1 LPSLRPFPNLPVM
14 TQPLAQIFYEQ
25 LLPGSQLV
33 HRMQDLGYRV
43 QTVLE
48 VGLFAE
54 VVTREKPM
62 VVVVD
67 LRVRNGNI
75 LEEVKAVKA
84 QAETNHIPILG
95 MAADQDPK
103 LLAAAQAAG
112 VALVAHVAS
121 IGGQLP
127 QLLEHVL
134 RVE

>member
-1 LPSLRPFPNLPVM
+1 M
-14 TQPLAQIFYEQ
+14 TQPLALIFYEQ
-25 LLPGSQLV
+25 LLPGSQLI

-43 QTVLE
+43 LTVLDVE
-48 VGLFAE
+48 QFAA
-54 VVTREKPM
+54 VVAREKPM

-67 LRVRNGNI
+67 LRVRKGNI

-84 QAETNHIPILG
+84 NGETSHIPILG
-95 MAADQDPK
+95 MAGDPDPK

-112 VALVAHVAS
+112 VALVAHVSS

>member
-1 LPSLRPFPNLPVM
+1 
-14 TQPLAQIFYEQ
+14 
-25 LLPGSQLV
+25 
-33 HRMQDLGYRV
+33 
-43 QTVLE
+43 
-48 VGLFAE
+48 
-54 VVTREKPM
+54 
-62 VVVVD
+62 
-67 LRVRNGNI
+67 

>member
-1 LPSLRPFPNLPVM
+1 M
-14 TQPLAQIFYEQ
+14 TQPLALIFYEQ
-25 LLPGSQLV
+25 LLPGSQLI

-43 QTVLE
+43 QTVLD
-48 VGLFAE
+48 VGQFAA
-54 VVTREKPM
+54 VVIREKPM
-62 VVVVD
+62 VIVAD
-67 LRVRNGNI
+67 LRVRKGNI

-84 QAETNHIPILG
+84 HGETNHIPVLG
-95 MAADQDPK
+95 MAGDPADPK

>member
-1 LPSLRPFPNLPVM
+1 M
-14 TQPLAQIFYEQ
+14 TQPLALIFYEQ

-43 QTVLE
+43 QTVLD
-48 VGLFAE
+48 VGQFAA
-54 VVTREKPM
+54 VVIRDKPM
-62 VVVVD
+62 VIVAD
-67 LRVRNGNI
+67 LRVRKGNI

-84 QAETNHIPILG
+84 NGETNHIPVLG
-95 MAADQDPK
+95 MAGDPDPK

-112 VALVAHVAS
+112 VALVAHVSS

>member
-1 LPSLRPFPNLPVM
+1 M
-14 TQPLAQIFYEQ
+14 TQPLALIFYEQ

-43 QTVLE
+43 QTVLD
-48 VGLFAE
+48 VGQFAA
-54 VVTREKPM
+54 VVIREKPM
-62 VVVVD
+62 VIVAD
-67 LRVRNGNI
+67 LRVRKGNI

-84 QAETNHIPILG
+84 QGETNHIPILG
-95 MAADQDPK
+95 IAGDQDPK
-103 LLAAAQAAG
+103 LLAAARAAG
-112 VALVAHVAS
+112 VAIVAHVAS